1 MKKRLAALLAA
12 VLCLGGC
19 GLDMLDQDLSEK
31 VDEKIEQNA
40 VNKTIYDQE
49 KVNEEVVEGLKA
61 GKTKIVFDGVV
72 STDMVQNAID
82 LTGYTAPEVF
92 WTGGFTVS
100 TDYSTTTLECET
112 IFGLDETQL
121 AEMTAEMQAVA
132 DELAEKASAFDSDYE
147 KLLSL
152 HNSLIEICDYDYDAY
167 DSISKAADD
176 DAEAAGYSGSA
187 YGCLVKHKAVCE
199 GYAKAFMLVAQKLG
213 FECGLASG
221 IARGDRHAWNYVKA
235 DGEYYWIDVTWD
247 ENATENDTAITP
259 MYRFFLVNDEII
271 NKDHSV
277 GSDVPFVPQCTS
289 MADNYYVHSGLYL
302 ESYDFGTV
310 DSIMSANS
318 DKGGADIMFAT
329 DEAYAEAVSDL
340 IDGANIW
347 NTAIGQSGIKFGPYF
362 ADEDYRT
369 ITLTW

>member
-1 MKKRLAALLAA
+1 MKKKLAALLAA

-40 VNKTIYDQE
+40 VNKTKYDQD
-49 KVNEEVVEGLKA
+49 KVNEEVREGLKA

-277 GSDVPFVPQCTS
+277 GSEVPFVPQCTA
-289 MADNYYVHSGLYL
+289 MEDNYYVHSGLYL
-302 ESYDFGTV
+302 ESYDFEAV
-310 DSIMSANS
+310 DSIMSAH
-318 DKGGADIMFAT
+318 ADEGSVDMMFA
-329 DEAYAEAVSDL
+329 DHSAYEAALNDL
-340 IDGANIW
+340 VEENNIW
-347 NTAIGQSGIKFGPYF
+347 NLQVMQGLTEGKPYYSDDKLNTLMF
-362 ADEDYRT
+362 A
-369 ITLTW
+369 W